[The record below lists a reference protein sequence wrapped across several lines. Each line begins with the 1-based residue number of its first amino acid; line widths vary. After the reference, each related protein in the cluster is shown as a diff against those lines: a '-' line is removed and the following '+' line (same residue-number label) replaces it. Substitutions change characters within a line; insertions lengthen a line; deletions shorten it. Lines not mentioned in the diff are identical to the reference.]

1 MADPSL
7 LVRNAPVALS
17 VVTKH
22 AGRGRQALSS
32 AVLRALPR
40 GARSRVSGMVGRVD
54 PVAAQLAL
62 ASCGNTA
69 SAVESLVGLAS
80 RGDAALTVRAA
91 DALQVLHRPDRARE
105 LLEGLPEPHPRGY
118 AVVMAGLFAGE
129 GHLHEALGTLT
140 DAKGSRA
147 VALRRQLSG
156 ELDALQTSR
165 RIIHSTGSGTVVG
178 GARNVE
184 RVMHLVTTA
193 LPEAQSGYT
202 VRTQSIAEQQVAAG
216 ISADVVTRVGFPVD
230 QGHPAASPSV
240 TVRGV
245 RYHRLLPARR
255 LPAGAG
261 SRLDLAVELVDDL
274 VTRTCPSLLHAH
286 SKHDNAQVAI
296 AVARRHELPVVYEV
310 RGFLE
315 ETWRT
320 RGGSVDTDQ
329 YRLSRQA
336 ELDCMLAADRVVTLS
351 RSMRDEIVDR
361 GVPVDKVDVV
371 PNAVAD
377 DLLAKPAD
385 RDTARAAL
393 GLAPDAL
400 VVGFSGTVNAY
411 EGLETVV
418 RALCQLDDPRV
429 HLLVVGSG
437 PALAEVR
444 RLAAPLGDR
453 GHFTGRVPH
462 ARVREHLA
470 AMDLFVVPRS
480 QTPVTLLVP
489 PLKHLEAMAAGV
501 PVLASDLPPL
511 RETADDSG
519 CVHLAPAD
527 DVTAWADAITGELA
541 SVDALRARGAAGRK
555 WVREER
561 TWSRNA
567 EAYQV
572 TYSKARTAP
581 TGPVAP

>member
-1 MADPSL
+1 MADPSR

-40 GARSRVSGMVGRVD
+40 GARSFVSGMVGRVD

-62 ASCGNTA
+62 ASSGNTTR
-69 SAVESLVGLAS
+69 AVESLVGLAS

-118 AVVMAGLFAGE
+118 AVVMAGLLAGE

-165 RIIHSTGSGTVVG
+165 RIIPFTGSGNVVG

-230 QGHPAASPSV
+230 QGHPVASPSV

-261 SRLDLAVELVDDL
+261 SRLDLAVELVDAL
-274 VTRTCPSLLHAH
+274 VSQTRPDLLHAH

-296 AVARRHELPVVYEV
+296 AVARRHGLPVVYEV

-351 RSMRDEIVDR
+351 RSMRDQMVAR
-361 GVPVDKVDVV
+361 GVPADRVDVV

-393 GLAPDAL
+393 SLAPDAL

-437 PALAEVR
+437 AALAEVR

-489 PLKHLEAMAAGV
+489 PLKHLEAMAAGI

-567 EAYQV
+567 QAYQV